1 MKIFIDNSILLEA
14 VKEKFSE
21 KYPFLKIEFF
31 KAAHDDGI
39 ASPKSDMITEGLTI
53 GEIRSTSNNGEIEIT
68 GDLKVGDLEQELKS
82 RFGIHAQVFRKSGK
96 LWLETSVTDQWTLN
110 EQNETGKEMS

>member
-1 MKIFIDNSILLEA
+1 MKILIDDSTGLEA

-31 KAAHDDGI
+31 KAAHDDGD
-39 ASPKSDMITEGLTI
+39 ATPKSYMITENLNI
-53 GEIRSTSNNGEIEIT
+53 GDIRSNSYNGEIEIK

-82 RFGIHAQVFRKSGK
+82 RFGVHAQVFRKSGK
-96 LWLETSVTDQWTLN
+96 VWLETTVTDQWTLN

>member
-1 MKIFIDNSILLEA
+1 MKINIDNSTGLEA
-14 VKEKFSE
+14 VKEEFSGAF
-21 KYPFLKIEFF
+21 PFLRIEFF
-31 KAAHDDGI
+31 KEAHDDGV
-39 ASPKSDMITEGLTI
+39 ASPRSDMITEDLTI
-53 GEIRSTSNNGEIEIT
+53 GDIRSISNKGEIEIN
-68 GDLKVGDLEQELKS
+68 GNLKVGVLEQELKS